1 MSSENNASVGASRNF
16 ASRLLNKA
24 IQERKTGEI
33 KKPELTTA
41 EAQKFAV
48 ETTETKEPAT
58 TVKS

>member
-1 MSSENNASVGASRNF
+1 MSSTDSGARKNF

-48 ETTETKEPAT
+48 QSSENKEPVGTAQG
-58 TVKS
+58 

>member
-1 MSSENNASVGASRNF
+1 MSSDNNSESGARKGF

-33 KKPELTTA
+33 KKPDLTTA
-41 EAQKFAV
+41 DAQKYAV
-48 ETTETKEPAT
+48 ETGQTRQPAT